1 MTGRFKSLPYG
12 TVLFVFSALIAL
24 AMVALLGFQWT
35 QRQALAEQ
43 GSKRVD
49 SVTAPAFLLD
59 REFLRFVNSLDVFLE
74 ARTPHP
80 VEELRTRL
88 DIFQSKIETVRHSPG
103 SALLLQI
110 PEVAKSVEQMV
121 VFGQRAERALS
132 GGKPDTHQLHT
143 LLEEM
148 QNFTAQ
154 SLALGNSADLLGSK
168 LLEQQTHD
176 LLQQNLQILW
186 LTGGQLVLLVVV
198 AWGLMW
204 RSRIKQLEEKAL
216 LLLNA
221 DLYQARHD
229 ADRANLSKSV
239 FLANMSHELRT
250 PFNGVMGLL
259 SLLSKTQLNA
269 EQADLVKVA
278 NESAQ
283 HLSRLLNDT
292 LDLSAL
298 EAGSIKLSMEPLHLV
313 RFLDAI
319 AATFKPMASQKN
331 LRFEISS
338 DITDDVWIESDST
351 RLRQILFNLLHNAF
365 KFTQQGRVLLLARI
379 TTEANQRWL
388 ELDVEDSGIGMNE
401 EALGQLFQRFFQADA
416 GLSRQFSGAGLGL
429 HISLALARRMQ
440 GDITVRSKVSAGSIF
455 TVRLPLVQVV
465 ATAPGPSPA
474 VHAAATGTSAP
485 ARCVRILVAEDHPV
499 NQKFMSLLLQR
510 LGHTATL
517 CENGEV
523 AVRAMHEGDYDLVL
537 MDIHMPVMDGLTAT
551 RAIRAMP
558 WPRSQVPIIALTAD
572 VLQEARDQAR
582 AAGVDAFITKPV
594 TQEDLES
601 VMAAVLAR
609 AKSPDLLATH

>member
-1 MTGRFKSLPYG
+1 
-12 TVLFVFSALIAL
+12 
-24 AMVALLGFQWT
+24 
-35 QRQALAEQ
+35 
-43 GSKRVD
+43 
-49 SVTAPAFLLD
+49 
-59 REFLRFVNSLDVFLE
+59 
-74 ARTPHP
+74 
-80 VEELRTRL
+80 
-88 DIFQSKIETVRHSPG
+88 
-103 SALLLQI
+103 
-110 PEVAKSVEQMV
+110 
-121 VFGQRAERALS
+121 
-132 GGKPDTHQLHT
+132 
-143 LLEEM
+143 
-148 QNFTAQ
+148 
-154 SLALGNSADLLGSK
+154 
-168 LLEQQTHD
+168 
-176 LLQQNLQILW
+176 
-186 LTGGQLVLLVVV
+186 
-198 AWGLMW
+198 
-204 RSRIKQLEEKAL
+204 
-216 LLLNA
+216 
-221 DLYQARHD
+221 
-229 ADRANLSKSV
+229 
-239 FLANMSHELRT
+239 
-250 PFNGVMGLL
+250 
-259 SLLSKTQLNA
+259 
-269 EQADLVKVA
+269 
-278 NESAQ
+278 
-283 HLSRLLNDT
+283 
-292 LDLSAL
+292 
-298 EAGSIKLSMEPLHLV
+298 
-313 RFLDAI
+313 
-319 AATFKPMASQKN
+319 
-331 LRFEISS
+331 
-338 DITDDVWIESDST
+338 VWIESDST

-474 VHAAATGTSAP
+474 AHAAATGTSAP

-517 CENGEV
+517 CVNGEV

>member
-1 MTGRFKSLPYG
+1 MAGRFKSLPYG
-12 TVLFVFSALIAL
+12 TVLFVFSGLIAL
-24 AMVALLGFQWT
+24 AVVALLGFEWT
-35 QRQALAEQ
+35 QRQALTEQ

-74 ARTPHP
+74 VRTPHP
-80 VEELRTRL
+80 AEELRTRL
-88 DIFQSKIETVRHSPG
+88 DIFQSKIETVRQSPG
-103 SALLLQI
+103 SALLLQT
-110 PEVAKSVEQMV
+110 PEVAQSVEQMA

-132 GGKPDTHQLHT
+132 GNKPDMRQLHA

-148 QNFTAQ
+148 QDFTAQ
-154 SLALGNSADLLGSK
+154 SLAIGNSADLLGSK

-176 LLQQNLQILW
+176 LLKQNLQILW
-186 LTGGQLVLLVVV
+186 LTVGQLVLLVVV
-198 AWGLMW
+198 AWGLVW
-204 RSRIKQLEEKAL
+204 RGRIKQKEEEAL
-216 LLLNA
+216 LLHNA
-221 DLYQARHD
+221 ELYQARHD

-298 EAGSIKLSMEPLHLV
+298 EAGTIKLNVEPLNLA

-319 AATFKPMASQKN
+319 AATFRPLAAQKN
-331 LRFEISS
+331 LQFEISS
-338 DITDDVWIESDST
+338 EITDDVWIEADST

-379 TTEANQRWL
+379 TTEAHQRWL

-455 TVRLPLVQVV
+455 TVRLPLVQVE
-465 ATAPGPSPA
+465 APAPAPSPA
-474 VHAAATGTSAP
+474 LHAAASGTSAP
-485 ARCVRILVAEDHPV
+485 ARAFRILVAEDHPV

-523 AVRAMHEGDYDLVL
+523 AVDAMREGDYDLVL

-582 AAGVDAFITKPV
+582 AAGVDAFVTKPV

>member
-1 MTGRFKSLPYG
+1 MVGRFKSFPYG
-12 TVLFVFSALIAL
+12 AVLFVFSALIAL
-24 AMVALLGFQWT
+24 AMGALLGFEWT
-35 QRQALAEQ
+35 QRHALAEQ

-59 REFLRFVNSLDVFLE
+59 REFLRLVNSLDVFLE
-74 ARTPHP
+74 ARTQHP
-80 VEELRTRL
+80 TEELRTRL
-88 DIFQSKIETVRHSPG
+88 DIFQSKIETVRQSPG

-110 PEVAKSVEQMV
+110 PEVAQSVDQMAD
-121 VFGQRAERALS
+121 FGQRAERALS
-132 GGKPDTHQLHT
+132 GGQPDIHQLHT

-148 QNFTAQ
+148 QGFTAE
-154 SLALGNSADLLGSK
+154 SLALGNKADLLGSK
-168 LLEQQTHD
+168 LLEQQTHE
-176 LLQQNLQILW
+176 LLEQNLQILW
-186 LTGGQLVLLVVV
+186 LTGGQLMLLVVV
-198 AWGLMW
+198 AWGLVW
-204 RSRIKQLEEKAL
+204 RSRIKEREEKAL
-216 LLLNA
+216 LLHNA
-221 DLYQARHD
+221 ELYQARHT

-259 SLLSKTQLNA
+259 GLLSKTQLTA

-298 EAGSIKLSMEPLHLV
+298 EAGTIKLKVEPLNLA
-313 RFLDAI
+313 RFLGTI
-319 AATFKPMASQKN
+319 SATFRPLAAQKN
-331 LRFEISS
+331 LQFEISS
-338 DITDDVWIESDST
+338 DIAEDVWIESDST

-365 KFTQQGRVLLLARI
+365 KFTHQGRIHLLAR
-379 TTEANQRWL
+379 TVAEPHQRWL

-401 EALGQLFQRFFQADA
+401 EALAQLFQRFFQADS

-455 TVRLPLVQVV
+455 TVRLPLVQVE
-465 ATAPGPSPA
+465 APASAPCA
-474 VHAAATGTSAP
+474 ALQAAATGTSEP
-485 ARCVRILVAEDHPV
+485 ARSVRILVAEDHPV
-499 NQKFMSLLLQR
+499 NQKFMSLLLHR

-523 AVRAMHEGDYDLVL
+523 AVHAMRGGDYDLVL

-601 VMAAVLAR
+601 VMEAVLAR

>member
-12 TVLFVFSALIAL
+12 TVLFVVSALIAL
-24 AMVALLGFQWT
+24 AMVALLGFEWT

-80 VEELRTRL
+80 SEELRTRL
-88 DIFQSKIETVRHSPG
+88 DIFQSKIETVRQSPG

-198 AWGLMW
+198 AWGLVW

-221 DLYQARHD
+221 ELYQARHD

-298 EAGSIKLSMEPLHLV
+298 EAGTIKLRMEPLNLA
-313 RFLDAI
+313 RFLDAL
-319 AATFKPMASQKN
+319 AATFRPLAAQKN
-331 LRFEISS
+331 LQFEISS
-338 DITDDVWIESDST
+338 EITNDVWIESDST

-379 TTEANQRWL
+379 TTEAHQRWL

-455 TVRLPLVQVV
+455 TVRLPLVQVE
-465 ATAPGPSPA
+465 ARAPAPSPA
-474 VHAAATGTSAP
+474 IHAAATGTSAP
-485 ARCVRILVAEDHPV
+485 ARSVRILVAEDHPV

-523 AVRAMHEGDYDLVL
+523 AVHAMHEGDYDLVL